1 MRDADRKLDA
11 EARARRAHLRLIP
24 SGEEDE
30 APELA
35 DGGGDEDL
43 PTEVMDSLARLREK
57 LRAKLFAPNPATRPH
72 WDSLPGRN

>member
-1 MRDADRKLDA
+1 MLDGDRKLDA
-11 EARARRAHLRLIP
+11 EARARRANLRLIP
-24 SGEEDE
+24 SGDEDE

-35 DGGGDEDL
+35 DDCDNEDL
-43 PTEVMDSLARLREK
+43 PREVMDSLARLREK